1 MTIQKL
7 MILTTV
13 LIEADVGASG
23 CEHANRA
30 DMSSKQNEEFSRS
43 SSLHTRLVVGV
54 MLSFD
59 ALRPKPEKN
68 KCLHFGHF

>member
-1 MTIQKL
+1 ML
-7 MILTTV
+7 LTTG
-13 LIEADVGASG
+13 LIEVEVGASG
-23 CEHANRA
+23 CEQANRA

-59 ALRPKPEKN
+59 TLRPKPEKD
-68 KCLHFGHF
+68 K